1 MFKQCF
7 KVYVQDNRTGE
18 TEIIFVKG
26 EEKNILEK
34 LFDTII
40 SDLKEDK
47 TKTITIDMSEVF

>member
-26 EEKNILEK
+26 ERKSTSEK
-34 LFDTII
+34 LFNTII

>member
-7 KVYVQDNRTGE
+7 KVYVQDNHTGE

-26 EEKNILEK
+26 EEKNTLEK

>member
-26 EEKNILEK
+26 ERKNTSEK
-34 LFDTII
+34 LFNTII

>member
-26 EEKNILEK
+26 EEKNTLEK

-47 TKTITIDMSEVF
+47 TKIITIDMSEVF